1 MLKNIKSSVSFNA
14 IVLFSTINDN
24 PSGILF
30 LSLLEMAWFHQAL
43 QGSGQPDG
51 SMMPPTVEDLSDTQV
66 SEHTI
71 TQLGMSDGQ
80 GWSTLRTVS
89 ITDFP
94 PASGGIVPQR
104 LDALSCTSLNM
115 GSREDSVPLSFV
127 TLQEQRCVL
136 SWFLGWNAVQ
146 KQRFLEDLISKAVP
160 GKVSSLLDQFNT
172 LQVFCFILLIY
183 VKLHADVNKLV
194 PSSAQTLR
202 NLALNY
208 LLTKASSSVN
218 GCRQNERSDN
228 VHKTSQLSTA

>member
-24 PSGILF
+24 PSEILF

-136 SWFLGWNAVQ
+136 SWFLVWSAVQ

-160 GKVSSLLDQFNT
+160 GKVSTLLDQFNT

-194 PSSAQTLR
+194 PSSAQTLI
-202 NLALNY
+202 
-208 LLTKASSSVN
+208 
-218 GCRQNERSDN
+218 N
-228 VHKTSQLSTA
+228 V

>member
-1 MLKNIKSSVSFNA
+1 
-14 IVLFSTINDN
+14 
-24 PSGILF
+24 
-30 LSLLEMAWFHQAL
+30 MAWFHQAL

-94 PASGGIVPQR
+94 PASGGVVPQR

-136 SWFLGWNAVQ
+136 SWFLKWSAVQ

-172 LQVFCFILLIY
+172 LQVNDCPPNIFECQFRLWTQWFDSWSEEERNYFLNSLEE
-183 VKLHADVNKLV
+183 KD
-194 PSSAQTLR
+194 PSFVA
-202 NLALNY
+202 Y
-208 LLTKASSSVN
+208 FY
-218 GCRQNERSDN
+218 
-228 VHKTSQLSTA
+228 SQVAGTAGRD

>member
-1 MLKNIKSSVSFNA
+1 MLNIKSSLSFNA

-24 PSGILF
+24 PSEILF

-43 QGSGQPDG
+43 QGLGQTDG
-51 SMMPPTVEDLSDTQV
+51 SMMPPTVEDLSHTQV
-66 SEHTI
+66 SKHTI

-80 GWSTLRTVS
+80 GWSTLPPVS

-104 LDALSCTSLNM
+104 LEALSCASLNM

-146 KQRFLEDLISKAVP
+146 KQRFLEDMISKAVP
-160 GKVSSLLDQFNT
+160 GKVSSLLDQLNT
-172 LQVFCFILLIY
+172 LQVFYFINLCETSCPFLCCVI
-183 VKLHADVNKLV
+183 LV
-194 PSSAQTLR
+194 C
-202 NLALNY
+202 
-208 LLTKASSSVN
+208 LLTPRP
-218 GCRQNERSDN
+218 CRC
-228 VHKTSQLSTA
+228 K